1 MILTGFLPEQM
12 REYGLR
18 EAKREQHLQ
27 GIVVMKSYLNRRF
40 QPSKY
45 A

>member
-18 EAKREQHLQ
+18 EAKLEQHLP
-27 GIVVMKSYLNRRF
+27 GTVVMKSSLNQHF